1 MILLYITMKK
11 VLVDTDEIG
20 KKIGLALYREF
31 SKKNLTQT
39 ELAKK
44 IWIRQSA
51 VSWYFN
57 WKVTTKNLDQYWKI
71 AEAIPISQIEFDEIV
86 EKAKAEVLWFPEQ
99 NSETKNPDEQIQIAL
114 NSKGFSEKEILE
126 MMDFIKFKESQ
137 K

>member
-1 MILLYITMKK
+1 MKK
-11 VLVDTDEIG
+11 ALVDTDEIG

-71 AEAIPISQIEFDEIV
+71 AEAIPISRWRFDEIV
-86 EKAKAEVLWFPEQ
+86 EQAKAEVLWFPEK